1 MQNIFF
7 LIFLFILFLFFYFT
21 TYVHPWRIYVE
32 LDAKYFAKYIQV
44 YKVKWLS
51 KQLDSQKLT
60 NGKIEVLEKLH
71 GAQREGVM
79 GRRFIT
85 LIGTNHH
92 HSL

>member
-21 TYVHPWRIYVE
+21 TYVHPWRIHVE
-32 LDAKYFAKYIQV
+32 LDAKCFAKYIQV

-60 NGKIEVLEKLH
+60 NGKIEVLEQLH

-79 GRRFIT
+79 CRRHT
-85 LIGTNHH
+85 ALIGTNHH